1 MDESI
6 TILVPVFNE
15 EACIDPLYGELTKF
29 LNKMTVPAS
38 VLFIN
43 DGSTD
48 SSAELIEKVCR
59 MDRRF
64 SAISLEQNGGLS
76 TALKAG
82 IDQCKTGFI
91 GYIDADLQTNPADFL
106 KLMKYMHEY
115 ELVTGY
121 RCNRKDTFVKR
132 FSSRVANSFRQ
143 WLLDDNI
150 IDICCPLKIIRTD
163 IARQIPFFKGM
174 HRFIPD
180 VVTLLGGKVKQIP
193 VQHYPRFAGMAKYNL
208 VNRMLGALVDAFIF
222 RWMQRNAIRYRITSK
237 IRYAITERQLAE

>member
-1 MDESI
+1 MEESI

-15 EACIDPLYGELTKF
+15 EACIDSLYEELANF
-29 LNKMTVPAS
+29 LNKTTVPAF
-38 VLFIN
+38 VLFVN
-43 DGSTD
+43 DGSMD
-48 SSAELIEKVCR
+48 RSAELIERVCR

-64 SAISLEQNGGLS
+64 SAISLERNGGLS

-106 KLMKYMHEY
+106 KLMPFMYEF

-121 RCNRKDTFVKR
+121 RCNRKDTLVKR
-132 FSSRVANSFRQ
+132 LSSRIANSFRQ

-150 IDICCPLKIIRTD
+150 IDICCPLKIIRAD
-163 IARQIPFFKGM
+163 MAKQMPFFRGM

-180 VVTLLGGKVKQIP
+180 IITLLGGRVKQVP
-193 VQHYPRFAGMAKYNL
+193 VQHYPRFAGEAKYNL
-208 VNRMLGALVDAFIF
+208 LNRMLGPLIDAFIF
-222 RWMQRNAIRYRITSK
+222 RWMQRNAIGYRIISK